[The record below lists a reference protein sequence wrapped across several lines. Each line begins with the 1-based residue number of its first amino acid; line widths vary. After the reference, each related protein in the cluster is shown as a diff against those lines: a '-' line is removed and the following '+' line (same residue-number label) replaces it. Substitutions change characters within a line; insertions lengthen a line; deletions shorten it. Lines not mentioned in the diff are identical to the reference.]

1 MTLYINIMAVRA
13 RVLRD
18 DRCIFPAVRRA
29 SEVREG
35 GDLMELRHPLS
46 GDMAVLKVHHA
57 ANPRSTAA
65 LVHSHL
71 SCRTPPPS
79 TRQSAV
85 TRSPQKVVWPQRAHL
100 RRHHHH
106 GAKPPARAWRI
117 VCRPDPLFS
126 PGGREARRDR
136 QNTSNCTLS
145 FRTRRLHSVQFR
157 RRRIRDPPPVLKL
170 PPPPLLSTSR
180 HAIYRSPSFPPS
192 SLPDIPDIPENI
204 KGCQALQIVDFS
216 SNPIPR

>member
-1 MTLYINIMAVRA
+1 
-13 RVLRD
+13 
-18 DRCIFPAVRRA
+18 
-29 SEVREG
+29 
-35 GDLMELRHPLS
+35 MELRHPLS
-46 GDMAVLKVHHA
+46 GDMAVVKSAPRCKSSFNRCAVAPPLVMSHA
-57 ANPRSTAA
+57 
-65 LVHSHL
+65 
-71 SCRTPPPS
+71 PS

-106 GAKPPARAWRI
+106 GAAPPARARRI
-117 VCRPDPLFS
+117 ACRPDPLFS

-136 QNTSNCTLS
+136 QNTSKCTLS
-145 FRTRRLHSVQFR
+145 FRTRLLRSVQFR

-170 PPPPLLSTSR
+170 PPPLLSTSR
-180 HAIYRSPSFPPS
+180 HAIYRSPFPPS

>member
-1 MTLYINIMAVRA
+1 
-13 RVLRD
+13 
-18 DRCIFPAVRRA
+18 
-29 SEVREG
+29 
-35 GDLMELRHPLS
+35 MELRHPLS
-46 GDMAVLKVHHA
+46 GDMAVVKSAPRCKSSFNRCAVALPLVMSHA
-57 ANPRSTAA
+57 
-65 LVHSHL
+65 
-71 SCRTPPPS
+71 PS
-79 TRQSAV
+79 SRRQSAV

-106 GAKPPARAWRI
+106 DALRAH
-117 VCRPDPLFS
+117 VEDSLPTRPIIFPR
-126 PGGREARRDR
+126 REARRDR
-136 QNTSNCTLS
+136 QNASKCTLP
-145 FRTRRLHSVQFR
+145 FRTRLLHSVQFR

-170 PPPPLLSTSR
+170 PPPLLSTSR